1 LKREVSGAAGLEV
14 GVAVSRHALPAAQYF
29 WMINDLAVKRLM
41 QGERAHGQ
49 TQGTGSEGGV

>member
-1 LKREVSGAAGLEV
+1 MMRAMNGAASREV
-14 GVAVSRHALPAAQYF
+14 GVAVSRHAMPAAQYF

-49 TQGTGSEGGV
+49 AQVTGCEGGV